1 MFKLNIQNAFRKIAH
16 LITRSGVCLIRE
28 LVLFF
33 PVPRAIS
40 AQLASFWRFLANYR
54 YDATLQGR
62 GHHTIDG
69 VVDRTYTTPQW
80 KDLGGDCGVR
90 PAQREL
96 VLPGAQRPPPRKGR
110 AALSGPAWRA
120 AAYHRRRGARS
131 FPQSSDAGIGLVA
144 IARGREQPGGA
155 VRSRLSLCE
164 TVAEFPAAAQSRFG
178 GSFTAATVAAGPR
191 QFRPRSC
198 DTTQA
203 VALHGRYQVGAVRT
217 RETTRS

>member
-1 MFKLNIQNAFRKIAH
+1 MEYSECFSKIAH
-16 LITRSGVCLIRE
+16 LISRSEVRANWFCS
-28 LVLFF
+28 F
-33 PVPRAIS
+33 PSRLRFLPNRPR
-40 AQLASFWRFLANYR
+40 FWRFLANYR
-54 YDATLQGR
+54 YDATMQGR

-178 GSFTAATVAAGPR
+178 
-191 QFRPRSC
+191 
-198 DTTQA
+198 
-203 VALHGRYQVGAVRT
+203 
-217 RETTRS
+217 